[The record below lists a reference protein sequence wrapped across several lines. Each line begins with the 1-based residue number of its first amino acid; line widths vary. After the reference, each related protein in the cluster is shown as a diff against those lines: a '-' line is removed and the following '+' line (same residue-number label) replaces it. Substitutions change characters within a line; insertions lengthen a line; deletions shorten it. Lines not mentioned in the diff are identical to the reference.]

1 MPTNYTHNF
10 IINKIVDFH
19 SKPVSLS
26 KRMFC
31 KMHSI
36 PKSTLDYWLH
46 KYSNG
51 TLFSEKKAGRPT
63 IITDEILIFVDK
75 YVSKRHNTTIQ
86 QVKHYLKTY
95 KNIFLSRT
103 TIYKIM
109 RKLKYVYKQKSFYT
123 MSSKSTKKQTNIV
136 NPYIFR
142 PLGIG

>member
-1 MPTNYTHNF
+1 MRFIKDLQYSYKYFKMPTTSALCAQVIISERLRSEITNYTHNF

-51 TLFSEKKAGRPT
+51 TLFSEKKAGY
-63 IITDEILIFVDK
+63 F
-75 YVSKRHNTTIQ
+75 
-86 QVKHYLKTY
+86 
-95 KNIFLSRT
+95 RT
-103 TIYKIM
+103 
-109 RKLKYVYKQKSFYT
+109 QAF
-123 MSSKSTKKQTNIV
+123 
-136 NPYIFR
+136 
-142 PLGIG
+142 